1 MSPQEETG
9 MQFTYFTITPARGGR
24 YEITVDGNGRFA
36 SRRAARLAA
45 QAWVEKAVANRME
58 AHGFMTDNWSTHD
71 PRNPTGTV
79 ERRITMNRVVSY
91 GETAL
96 VHCDVQFLG
105 RTTFIQCIPKQELLA
120 EGEVTIEIAFN
131 LMENTVTLIGED
143 DVDSEKVTNT
153 SLKLHMEQ
161 RK

>member
-1 MSPQEETG
+1 
-9 MQFTYFTITPARGGR
+9 MQFTYYTITPARGGR
-24 YEITVDGNGRFA
+24 YEITVEGNGRFA

-71 PRNPTGTV
+71 PRNPTGTA
-79 ERRITMNRVVSY
+79 ERRITMNRIVSY

-105 RTTFIQCIPKQELLA
+105 RTTIVKGEMTQALLA
-120 EGEVTIEIAFN
+120 EGDVTIEIVFN
-131 LMENTVTLIGED
+131 LVENTITLVGED
-143 DVDSEKVTNT
+143 DVDPERVTNT
-153 SLKLHMEQ
+153 SLKLHLEQ